1 MWNWSIWNQVIRSGS
16 VDRRPSVWSRRLF
29 WPKLTPLGILSLR
42 EFSGILSWN
51 AGRWVM
57 AGRVK
62 LLHGMFATKKVS
74 NQTSSKLH
82 RHRKIQKWVRKELT
96 SSDFREG
103 RRLLWVIYAAR
114 KKHIKQIWS
123 GLMWQNYQA
132 ASAADPCQRRL
143 GGITIPVK
151 IWET

>member
-1 MWNWSIWNQVIRSGS
+1 MS
-16 VDRRPSVWSRRLF
+16 VSESVRRVGIELSQTLVW
-29 WPKLTPLGILSLR
+29 T
-42 EFSGILSWN
+42 
-51 AGRWVM
+51 A
-57 AGRVK
+57 
-62 LLHGMFATKKVS
+62 KKTEEHTV
-74 NQTSSKLH
+74 Q
-82 RHRKIQKWVRKELT
+82 RKVAQIQKWVRKELA

-103 RRLLWVIYAAR
+103 RRLLWVIYAPR